1 MRQVVLLCRWRRAYI
16 EPVDAPTGPSRRD
29 RLRAALVA
37 EIHDQAYR
45 QIAADGFAAVSMTG
59 IAQSLGMSPA
69 ALYRYFPSREDLIRA
84 LVAESFE
91 ANAVL
96 TEQAL
101 AETEGLAPGLRLL
114 RVLAVTRQWAVTH
127 PTQYEII
134 QGVLRN
140 NQIEDADVMV
150 DPERRPFRAILS
162 LVAELQMPGT
172 LAKAMAPVLQEASQR
187 RPGAAAPSGYP
198 AEALLHALVTWSR
211 LSGAIS
217 LEINGVLD
225 RMGIDATSFFDAE
238 LAQLLPHDD
247 RAATD
252 G

>member
-1 MRQVVLLCRWRRAYI
+1 MEAPI
-16 EPVDAPTGPSRRD
+16 EPSRRD

-69 ALYRYFPSREDLIRA
+69 ALYRYFPSREDLVRA

-101 AETEGLAPGLRLL
+101 AETAGLSPDLRLR
-114 RVLAVTRQWAVTH
+114 RVLAVTREWAVTH
-127 PTQYEII
+127 PVQYGII
-134 QGVLRN
+134 QGILRD

-162 LVAELQMPGT
+162 LTAELGLPGT

-187 RPGAAAPSGYP
+187 LPAGYQK
-198 AEALLHALVTWSR
+198 EALLHALAIWSR
-211 LSGAIS
+211 LSGVIS
-217 LEINGVLD
+217 LEISGVLD
-225 RMGIDATSFFDAE
+225 RMGIDATAFFEAE
-238 LAQLLPHDD
+238 LAQLLPHDH
-247 RAATD
+247 RATAD

>member
-1 MRQVVLLCRWRRAYI
+1 V
-16 EPVDAPTGPSRRD
+16 EAPTGPSRRD

-69 ALYRYFPSREDLIRA
+69 ALYRYFPSREDLVRA

-101 AETEGLAPGLRLL
+101 AEAAGLPPGLRLR

-127 PTQYEII
+127 PTQYGII
-134 QGVLRN
+134 QGVLRD

-150 DPERRPFRAILS
+150 EPERRPFRAILS

-172 LAKAMAPVLQEASQR
+172 LAKAMAPVLQEAPQPA
-187 RPGAAAPSGYP
+187 PGGYP
-198 AEALLHALVTWSR
+198 KEALLHALAIWSR
-211 LSGAIS
+211 LSGVIS

-225 RMGIDATSFFDAE
+225 RMGIDATSYFEAE
-238 LAQLLPHDD
+238 LAQLLPQDD
-247 RAATD
+247 RAVAD
-252 G
+252 R

>member
-1 MRQVVLLCRWRRAYI
+1 
-16 EPVDAPTGPSRRD
+16 
-29 RLRAALVA
+29 
-37 EIHDQAYR
+37 
-45 QIAADGFAAVSMTG
+45 MTG

-69 ALYRYFPSREDLIRA
+69 ALYRYFPSREDLVRA

-101 AETEGLAPGLRLL
+101 AETAGLSPDLRLRRL
-114 RVLAVTRQWAVTH
+114 LAVTREWAVTH
-127 PTQYEII
+127 PTQYGII
-134 QGVLRN
+134 QGVLRD

-150 DPERRPFRAILS
+150 APERRPFHAILS
-162 LVAELQMPGT
+162 LVADLQMPGT

-187 RPGAAAPSGYP
+187 LPGGAMRDGYP
-198 AEALLHALVTWSR
+198 KEAVLHALAIWSR
-211 LSGAIS
+211 LSGVIS

-225 RMGIDATSFFDAE
+225 RMGIDATAFFEAE
-238 LAQLLPHDD
+238 LAQLLPHDPD
-247 RAATD
+247 TVAN

>member
-1 MRQVVLLCRWRRAYI
+1 MG
-16 EPVDAPTGPSRRD
+16 DALTGPSRRD

-69 ALYRYFPSREDLIRA
+69 ALYRYFPSREDLVRA

-96 TEQAL
+96 TEQTL
-101 AETEGLAPGLRLL
+101 AETAGLSPGLRLR
-114 RVLAVTRQWAVTH
+114 RVLDVTRQWAVTH
-127 PTQYEII
+127 PTQYGII
-134 QGVLRN
+134 QGVLRDS
-140 NQIEDADVMV
+140 QIDDADVMV
-150 DPERRPFRAILS
+150 APERRPFRTILS

-172 LAKAMAPVLQEASQR
+172 LAEAMAPVLKEASHR
-187 RPGAAAPSGYP
+187 LPGGYP
-198 AEALLHALVTWSR
+198 EEALLHALAIWSR
-211 LSGAIS
+211 LSGVIS
-217 LEINGVLD
+217 LEMNGVLD
-225 RMGIDATSFFDAE
+225 RMGIDADSYFEAE
-238 LAQLLPHDD
+238 LAQLLPASAQVPRD
-247 RAATD
+247 RNSPAA